1 MPIRSRIDSL
11 IERLASEPQFPTQG
25 QTIFVD
31 LERREIRRAWMPR
44 RVVETFL
51 GGRGVNMFLLHNFL
65 DPALEPL
72 RAGGTV
78 VARALRPCGTK
89 VNCLGPAS
97 G

>member
-1 MPIRSRIDSL
+1 MPIRSRVDSL

-51 GGRGVNMFLLHNFL
+51 GGRGVNISLSRHHRNAVSVLPLPVGAKMSVQSP
-65 DPALEPL
+65 PAI
-72 RAGGTV
+72 AGQPSCC
-78 VARALRPCGTK
+78 ARVG
-89 VNCLGPAS
+89 
-97 G
+97 